1 MRFVVTGE
9 WTRNRLLQTIVVL
22 YAVYVSGLWLTNAL
36 LFFHK
41 MNLTPTSVV
50 EYYLG
55 SEERF
60 LSPRSYQGLLEVS
73 HFHLFA
79 MGMLLLVLTHLMLFV
94 PLSNRWKIW
103 LITLPFG
110 AAILDE
116 GSGWLVRF
124 VDPVFAWAKIAGFLL
139 LQGSLAALIIVSL
152 WAVFVGSQRNLNSGL
167 GEPRA
172 AAREGRAAPPPSPA
186 A

>member
-1 MRFVVTGE
+1 VRFVVTGE
-9 WTRNRLLQTIVVL
+9 WTRNRLLQTIVTL
-22 YAVYVSGLWLTNAL
+22 YALYVSGLWITNAL
-36 LFFHK
+36 LYFSK
-41 MNLTPTSVV
+41 MSLTPGSVV

-94 PLSNRWKIW
+94 PISNRWKAW
-103 LITLPFG
+103 LIALPFG

-116 GSGWLVRF
+116 GAGWLVRF
-124 VDPVFAWAKIAGFLL
+124 AHPAFAWAKIGGFLL
-139 LQGSLAALIIVSL
+139 LQGSLAALILVSL

-167 GEPRA
+167 PDT
-172 AAREGRAAPPPSPA
+172 
-186 A
+186 